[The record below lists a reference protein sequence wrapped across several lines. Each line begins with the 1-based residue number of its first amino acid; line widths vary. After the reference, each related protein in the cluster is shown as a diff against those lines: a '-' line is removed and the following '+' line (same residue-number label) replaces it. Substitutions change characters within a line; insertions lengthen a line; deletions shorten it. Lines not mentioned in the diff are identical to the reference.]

1 LNELRPEWL
10 SYFQLIQDLIDGATR
25 RHIFSQWE
33 LDLLLD
39 LDASR
44 LRKSSRP
51 EALRRYLRSIHSESG
66 EAAEPLKFAIFMESE
81 NLHRRAAKNG
91 S

>member
-1 LNELRPEWL
+1 MNELRPEWL
-10 SYFQLIQDLIDGATR
+10 SYFQLIQELIDGAAR

-33 LDLLLD
+33 LNLLLD
-39 LDASR
+39 LDVSR

-51 EALRRYLRSIHSESG
+51 EVLRRYLRLMHAENTG
-66 EAAEPLKFAIFMESE
+66 AEEPLRFATFMESE

-91 S
+91 H